1 MTCRLLIAIK
11 VKDIINLSPDK
22 QFGIIADKINNVK
35 NATIR
40 ADIAYRVFGSSGVDL
55 INVLKEGSKGL
66 SETTDEAIKLGIAV
80 NRVDSAKIEMA
91 NDAFTRSK
99 DAIKGVANIIAI
111 ALAPYLKYAAD
122 WFTEL
127 VKRNNGF
134 RDSIASGFKT
144 TIKAIAL
151 FGDALQY
158 GKIGFY
164 ALEVAGLT
172 VASSIANAY
181 KAINDAIT
189 ALVNNLVD
197 KIRGPILSVLEKLGK
212 HFDYAKK
219 LAEDLNSLKVE
230 PDQLVINWSTKL
242 ERSLINARTQLYK
255 FGHEKMPTERINN
268 FFDNIKKN
276 SEVAANEVAL
286 QSGKLATDTGKT
298 VEVVSKK
305 GKDLFSQLTQAGNNW
320 ADSFTNTLSQFVKTG
335 KLNFKSFADSV
346 ISDLIRIGIY
356 RTITMPLFGAAGIPG
371 FAGGGIMSSQGPMP
385 LNRYAGGG
393 IANTPQMAIFG
404 EGSRPEAFVPLPD
417 GRAIP
422 VKIQGDM
429 GGTTVVNNY
438 YSTNISAVDGQSVA
452 RLILSQPQAVAMAN
466 QSVYNRNGRTGGP
479 FR

>member
-1 MTCRLLIAIK
+1 MWLI
-11 VKDIINLSPDK
+11 LS
-22 QFGIIADKINNVK
+22 
-35 NATIR
+35 
-40 ADIAYRVFGSSGVDL
+40 
-55 INVLKEGSKGL
+55 
-66 SETTDEAIKLGIAV
+66 
-80 NRVDSAKIEMA
+80 
-91 NDAFTRSK
+91 
-99 DAIKGVANIIAI
+99 
-111 ALAPYLKYAAD
+111 LAPYLKYAAD

-230 PDQLVINWSTKL
+230 PDQSVINWSTKL

-429 GGTTVVNNY
+429 SGTTVVNNY

-466 QSVYNRNGRTGGP
+466 QSIYNRNGRTGGP